1 MTVTVNGAAMDLGA
15 GATVADAVRVLTGRD
30 VPRGVAV
37 ARDGTVVPR
46 TEWAETV
53 LAEGDRLEVLTATQ
67 GG

>member
-1 MTVTVNGAAMDLGA
+1 MTVTVNGSAMVLGT
-15 GATVADAVRVLTGRD
+15 GATVTDAVRALTGQD

-37 ARDGTVVPR
+37 ARDGSVVPR